1 MSSAFHTLNLLL
13 GSSLLGVLA
22 LLLRLAR

>member
-1 MSSAFHTLNLLL
+1 MSSAFHTLNLLF
-13 GSSLLGVLA
+13 GSSPLGALA